1 MLNLNRLQVL
11 QAVLAHGSFSGAAQS
26 LAYTQSAVSQAIG
39 RLEAEVG
46 AQLIVRDRRG
56 VRPTAAGASL
66 AAHAETLL
74 AQASA
79 AEADLAAVLGL
90 RTGALRLAS
99 FPSAGATLIPQAVAR
114 FRAAHP
120 GVALSLSEGEPEEI
134 APRLRAGEVDLAL
147 LFEFPGAGRWARGL
161 KPVRLLEDPM
171 YVALPAT
178 HPLAAQEPLT
188 LADLEG
194 EEWVQTSP
202 ESPCARHVVHSCLE
216 AGFEPRVSFETDD
229 YETVQGL
236 VAAGVGVAL
245 IPGLALQRVHPG
257 IVVRD
262 LAPRSPWRRVTA
274 ATAPGANTDP
284 AARAMTDVLRQVAS
298 DYDAPAVTRAQGWAA
313 RPPTPR

>member
-1 MLNLNRLQVL
+1 MLNLNRLQVFRT
-11 QAVLAHGSFSGAAQS
+11 VLSHGSFSGAAQS

-56 VRPTAAGASL
+56 VRPTAAGAAL

-79 AEADLAAVLGL
+79 AEAELAAVLGL
-90 RTGALRLAS
+90 RAGTLRLAS
-99 FPSAGATLIPQAVAR
+99 FPSAGATLIPHAVAR
-114 FRAAHP
+114 FRAEHP

-134 APRLRAGEVDLAL
+134 APRLRAGEFDLAL

-161 KPVRLLEDPM
+161 KPTRLLDDPM
-171 YVALPAT
+171 HVALPAA
-178 HPLAAQEPLT
+178 HPLAAQEPLS
-188 LADLEG
+188 LADLHA
-194 EEWVQTSP
+194 EEWVQTAP
-202 ESPCARHVVHSCLE
+202 ESPCARHVVHSCRE

-245 IPGLALQRVHPG
+245 IPGLALQRVDPG

-262 LAPRSPWRRVTA
+262 LAPRSPWRRVTVA
-274 ATAPGANTDP
+274 IAPGAGTDP
-284 AARAMTDVLRQVAS
+284 AVRAMSGILRRVAG
-298 DYDAPAVTRAQGWAA
+298 DYDAPAVTRAQGWAG